1 MKAGSSASLFLV
13 YFIVAVIGCDIASFI
28 VIVKCIVS
36 CWVDSLLQSELKEI
50 YCELEEVQK

>member
-13 YFIVAVIGCDIASFI
+13 YFIVAVIGGDIASFI

-36 CWVDSLLQSELKEI
+36 CCVDSLLQSELKET